1 MMIIRSDMRYERIIV
16 TDYNGHVRI
25 EQADLDR
32 LYALEAKENEHQ
44 SEVKKLRQ
52 KISELKKACDNFAST
67 NEALSRE
74 ISELRWALKEAENTI
89 EQLQKIDVEVVIE

>member
-1 MMIIRSDMRYERIIV
+1 MSYEKVIV

-25 EQADLDR
+25 KPIDLDR

-52 KISELKKACDNFAST
+52 RIRELEKACDNFSST
-67 NEALSRE
+67 NNALSRE
-74 ISELRWALKEAENTI
+74 ISELRWALKDAENTI
-89 EQLQKIDVEVVIE
+89 EQLQKIDVEVVVE